1 MLQSQSFITK
11 LNIRFQE
18 DEPNLDKVVHFE
30 IPSDN
35 VERAKK
41 FYQDTFGWKITPVP
55 ELKYTLLGTVE
66 VDQNNMPKELG
77 AINGGLMERSF
88 GIKGPV
94 ITINVGNI
102 EESIEKI
109 KKQGGKIIQG
119 KMEVSNIGLIAY
131 FQDTEG
137 NILGLIQPTQ
147 WRQPP
152 K

>member
-1 MLQSQSFITK
+1 M
-11 LNIRFQE
+11 
-18 DEPNLDKVVHFE
+18 DKVVHFE
-30 IPSDN
+30 IPADN
-35 VERAKK
+35 VERATK
-41 FYQDTFGWKITPVP
+41 FYKETFGWRITSVP
-55 ELKYTLLGTVE
+55 EMNYTLMGTVE
-66 VDQNNMPKELG
+66 VDQNNMPKESG

-94 ITINVGNI
+94 ITINVANI
-102 EESIEKI
+102 DVSIEKI
-109 KKQGGKIIQG
+109 QKFGGKIIQG
-119 KMEVSNIGLIAY
+119 KMEVPNIGYIAY

>member
-1 MLQSQSFITK
+1 M
-11 LNIRFQE
+11 
-18 DEPNLDKVVHFE
+18 DKVVHFE
-30 IPSDN
+30 IPADN
-35 VERAKK
+35 VERATK
-41 FYQDTFGWKITPVP
+41 FYKETFNWKITPVP
-55 ELKYTLLGTVE
+55 EMNYTLLGTVE
-66 VDQNNMPKELG
+66 VDQNNMPKESG

-94 ITINVGNI
+94 ITINVDNI
-102 EESIEKI
+102 DLSIEKI
-109 KKQGGKIIQG
+109 QKLGGKIIQS
-119 KMEVSNIGLIAY
+119 KMEVPNIGYIAY